1 MRNCSAYSLLSPAL
15 VPPKRTHVPCFGR
28 SMVNGFVGS
37 DSSRYYW
44 IIEKASAP
52 FHYLVLTHGIFSMH
66 DSYSWMRVAARQAAV
81 AAAAIVVAASVP
93 AQTFPAK
100 PVRIISPYAP
110 GGLGD
115 LVPRAI
121 AAGLSEALGQQ
132 VIVENRPGQ
141 SAIVGTQHVKSAPPD
156 GYTLLSVAV
165 TFARVP
171 GVVKAAGYDP
181 RSDFTGVS
189 LVCRIP
195 QVLVV
200 NQAHPA
206 RTLQDLVAQAKAKP
220 GEITYGS
227 SGNGSTGH
235 VAAEL
240 FMRATGTKLTQVSY
254 KGNAQALV
262 DVMGGQIAM
271 MFDQVST
278 SAAPVRGAKLRA
290 LAVTSRERSS
300 VLPEVPSLHELGY
313 TGFDDVTWNGIV
325 APAATPREVV
335 NRLHAAVAKALANPE
350 MKKKYAERGIDLA
363 ASASPEEFTQYIRA
377 EADAFLK
384 LVKEAGIQVE

>member
-1 MRNCSAYSLLSPAL
+1 MQ
-15 VPPKRTHVPCFGR
+15 
-28 SMVNGFVGS
+28 
-37 DSSRYYW
+37 
-44 IIEKASAP
+44 KA
-52 FHYLVLTHGIFSMH
+52 VLAMLFTLAGNVF
-66 DSYSWMRVAARQAAV
+66 
-81 AAAAIVVAASVP
+81 
-93 AQTFPAK
+93 AQSFPTK
-100 PVRIISPYAP
+100 PVRMVVPLVP
-110 GGLGD
+110 GGNQD
-115 LVPRAI
+115 IVARAV
-121 AAGLSEALGQQ
+121 AEQLSKSLGQP

-141 SAIVGTQHVKSAPPD
+141 SAIVGTQYVKNAPAD
-156 GYTLLSVAV
+156 GYTLLSIAV

-181 RSDFTGVS
+181 RTDFTGVS

-200 NQAHPA
+200 NPSNPA
-206 RTLQDLVAQAKAKP
+206 RTLQELVAQAKAKP
-220 GEITYGS
+220 GDITYGG

-240 FMRATGTKLTQVSY
+240 FMRAAGIKLTQVSY

-278 SAAPVRGAKLRA
+278 SAAQVRGGKLRA

-313 TGFDDVTWNGIV
+313 ADFDDVTWNGIV
-325 APAATPREVV
+325 APAATPREVLA
-335 NRLHAAVAKALANPE
+335 RLHSAVAKALANPE
-350 MKKKYAERGIDLA
+350 MKKKYAERGIDLVS
-363 ASASPEEFTQYIRA
+363 SASPEEFTQYFRA
-377 EADAFLK
+377 EADSFVK